1 MSPLVCISRNIS
13 ELDKMMAKLNPPF
26 RADHVGS
33 LLRPS
38 ELLDARL
45 RYQNGDIAAPELRA
59 IEDEAIAAMVKKVE
73 SIGIQAVTDGEF
85 RREFFHLDF
94 LEKLEGV
101 SVTGNIEASSDAGK
115 KVGFTPPT
123 LSVTGK
129 LRHSQNIQVDDFNFL
144 QSPRSRARA

>member
-1 MSPLVCISRNIS
+1 
-13 ELDKMMAKLNPPF
+13 MAKLNPPF

-38 ELLDARL
+38 ELLDARV

-94 LEKLEGV
+94 LE
-101 SVTGNIEASSDAGK
+101 
-115 KVGFTPPT
+115 
-123 LSVTGK
+123 
-129 LRHSQNIQVDDFNFL
+129 
-144 QSPRSRARA
+144 

>member
-38 ELLDARL
+38 ELLDARV

-59 IEDEAIAAMVKKVE
+59 IEDEAIAVLVQLEYKKSEAKQMVRSALERDPKVSSAE
-73 SIGIQAVTDGEF
+73 ELLNKVYRQQKVAAPS
-85 RREFFHLDF
+85 
-94 LEKLEGV
+94 
-101 SVTGNIEASSDAGK
+101 AS
-115 KVGFTPPT
+115 
-123 LSVTGK
+123 
-129 LRHSQNIQVDDFNFL
+129 
-144 QSPRSRARA
+144 

>member
-38 ELLDARL
+38 ELLDARV

-94 LEKLEGV
+94 LQKLDGV
-101 SVTGNIEASSDAGK
+101 IVNGNIEASSDA
-115 KVGFTPPT
+115 
-123 LSVTGK
+123 
-129 LRHSQNIQVDDFNFL
+129 
-144 QSPRSRARA
+144 